1 MDDPL
6 GVHVG
11 GMGGGGGGEDPELAA
26 IRAKRM
32 AQLRGSAP
40 GGAGGL
46 PPGMSGM
53 PPGMM
58 GGMGGG
64 ANAKEQQEKQK
75 AADEQ
80 RAQILKAVLT
90 AGARERLAN
99 IAMVKAEKARRI
111 EDMIITQAG
120 RGAIDGVLEEEQLIQ
135 MLESI
140 SEAENKGRGTGKI
153 TIQRKRMDDDDD
165 W

>member
-1 MDDPL
+1 
-6 GVHVG
+6 
-11 GMGGGGGGEDPELAA
+11 
-26 IRAKRM
+26 
-32 AQLRGSAP
+32 
-40 GGAGGL
+40 
-46 PPGMSGM
+46 M

-58 GGMGGG
+58 GGMDG
-64 ANAKEQQEKQK
+64 AAKAKEQQEKQK

-90 AGARERLAN
+90 PGARERLAN
-99 IAMVKAEKARRI
+99 IAMVKADKARRI

-120 RGAIDGVLEEEQLIQ
+120 RGVIDGVLEEEQLIQ

-140 SEAENKGRGTGKI
+140 SEAENKGKGTGKI

>member
-1 MDDPL
+1 
-6 GVHVG
+6 
-11 GMGGGGGGEDPELAA
+11 MG
-26 IRAKRM
+26 
-32 AQLRGSAP
+32 
-40 GGAGGL
+40 GGAGGGE
-46 PPGMSGM
+46 GMAGM

-58 GGMGGG
+58 GGMDG
-64 ANAKEQQEKQK
+64 AAKAKEQQEKQK

-90 AGARERLAN
+90 PGARERLAN
-99 IAMVKAEKARRI
+99 IAMVKADKARRI

-120 RGAIDGVLEEEQLIQ
+120 RGVIDGVLEEEQLIQ

-140 SEAENKGRGTGKI
+140 SEAENKGKGTGKI